1 MKAKLEFDLTDFDD
15 RLEHLRCVKSMD
27 LALVLWELRTNSYRT
42 ITNGYGDDDSFVKG
56 VDAVYERLEE
66 LLSEHDINIEKLIV

>member
-15 RLEHLRCVKSMD
+15 KLEHLRCVKSTDM
-27 LALVLWELRTNSYRT
+27 AMVLWELQHNSYRT

-56 VDAVYERLEE
+56 VDAVFERIQE
-66 LLSEHDINIEKLIV
+66 LLDEHDIKPDKLII